1 MKEFP
6 SSENLI
12 NRMSE
17 SFRFFNHLNEDE
29 IQAFLSF
36 CGSKQVDAGETI
48 WKEGDEDNYA
58 AFVMS
63 GKLGIKKMTEFK
75 DKHLI
80 VGLFTK
86 GSVVG
91 ELCLLTQHPRSVT
104 AVALESAEIVTLGS
118 NHFEELI
125 ANHPMLGLKLLKH
138 IFLVI
143 SKRLNRSTDRIAK
156 IF

>member
-1 MKEFP
+1 MQTFP
-6 SSENLI
+6 SHEDLCT
-12 NRMSE
+12 RMSE
-17 SFRFFNHLNEDE
+17 SFRFFNHLTEDE
-29 IQAFLSF
+29 IQAFLHF
-36 CGSKQVDAGETI
+36 CESKQVDAGETI
-48 WKEGDEDNYA
+48 WHEGDEDNYA

-63 GKLGIKKMTEFK
+63 GKLGIKKRTEFK

-104 AVALESAEIVTLGS
+104 AVALESAEMVILS
-118 NHFEELI
+118 SHHFESMI
-125 ANHPMLGLKLLKH
+125 SDHPMLGLKLLKH

-143 SKRLNRSTDRIAK
+143 SKRLNRSTDRIAQ

>member
-1 MKEFP
+1 MDNLQ
-6 SSENLI
+6 SQENLSS
-12 NRMSE
+12 RMSE
-17 SFRFFNHLNEDE
+17 SFRFFNHLDEDE
-29 IQAFLSF
+29 VKAFLHF
-36 CGSKQVDAGETI
+36 CENKQVDAGDTV
-48 WKEGDEDNYA
+48 WHEGDEDNYA

-63 GKLGIKKMTEFK
+63 GKLGIKKRTEFK

-104 AVALESAEIVTLGS
+104 AVALEPAEMVILSS
-118 NHFEELI
+118 NHFESMI
-125 ANHPMLGLKLLKH
+125 SDHPMLGLKLLKH

-143 SKRLNRSTDRIAK
+143 SKRLNRSTDRIAQ

>member
-1 MKEFP
+1 MDFVNP
-6 SSENLI
+6 QDNLSI
-12 NRMSE
+12 KLSE
-17 SFRFFNHLNEDE
+17 SFRFFNYLNEDE
-29 IQAFLSF
+29 IKSFLQF
-36 CGSKQVDAGETI
+36 CQSKQADAGETI
-48 WKEGDEDNYA
+48 WHEGDEDNYA

-63 GKLGIKKMTEFK
+63 GKVGIKKMTEFK

-104 AVALESAEIVTLGS
+104 AVALEPAEMVILS
-118 NHFEELI
+118 SKHFENMI
-125 ANHPMLGLKLLKH
+125 SDHPMLGLKLLKH

-143 SKRLNRSTDRIAK
+143 SKRLNRSTDRIAQ

>member
-1 MKEFP
+1 MDLFNSQK
-6 SSENLI
+6 NLSG
-12 NRMSE
+12 RLSE

-29 IQAFLSF
+29 VQAFLQF
-36 CGSKQVDAGETI
+36 CQGKKVDAGETI
-48 WKEGDEDNYA
+48 WHEGDEDNYA

-63 GKLGIKKMTEFK
+63 GKVGIKKRTEFK

-104 AVALESAEIVTLGS
+104 AVALESAEMVILS
-118 NHFEELI
+118 SHHFESMI
-125 ANHPMLGLKLLKH
+125 ADHPMLGLKLLKH

-143 SKRLNRSTDRIAK
+143 SKRLNRSTDRIAQ

>member
-1 MKEFP
+1 MDLTLTNDGLNGRMK
-6 SSENLI
+6 
-12 NRMSE
+12 E
-17 SFRFFNHLNEDE
+17 SFRFFNYLSQEE
-29 IQAFLSF
+29 VGAFLGF
-36 CGSKQVDAGETI
+36 CDTRQADAGETL
-48 WKEGDEDNYA
+48 WDEGDEDNYA
-58 AFVMS
+58 AFVVS
-63 GKLGIKKMTEFK
+63 GKVGIKKRTEFK
-75 DKHLI
+75 DKHMI

-104 AVALESAEIVTLGS
+104 AVALEPAEMVILRS
-118 NHFEELI
+118 DHFESMI
-125 ANHPMLGLKLLKH
+125 SDHPMLGLKLLKH

>member
-1 MKEFP
+1 MVKFP
-6 SSENLI
+6 SHEDLS
-12 NRMSE
+12 NRMSG
-17 SFRFFNHLNEDE
+17 SFRFFNHLDQSEV
-29 IQAFLSF
+29 QAFLQF
-36 CGSKQVDAGETI
+36 CQSKQVNAGETI
-48 WKEGDEDNYA
+48 WNEGDEDNYA

-63 GKLGIKKMTEFK
+63 GKVGIKKRTEFK

-104 AVALESAEIVTLGS
+104 AVALEPAEMVILS
-118 NHFEELI
+118 SQHFENMLSD
-125 ANHPMLGLKLLKH
+125 HPMLGLKLLKH

-143 SKRLNRSTDRIAK
+143 SKRLNRSTDRIAQ

>member
-1 MKEFP
+1 MDNLQSQEDL
-6 SSENLI
+6 SS
-12 NRMSE
+12 RMSE
-17 SFRFFNHLNEDE
+17 SFRFFNHLDENEV
-29 IQAFLSF
+29 QAFLHF
-36 CGSKQVDAGETI
+36 CENKRVDAGETI
-48 WKEGDEDNYA
+48 WHEGDEDNYA

-63 GKLGIKKMTEFK
+63 GKLGIKKRTEFK

-104 AVALESAEIVTLGS
+104 AVALEPAEMVILSST
-118 NHFEELI
+118 HFENMI
-125 ANHPMLGLKLLKH
+125 SDHPMLGLKLLKH

-143 SKRLNRSTDRIAK
+143 SKRLNRSTDRIAQ